1 MIWRKAAQ
9 SLPPLPVPLP
19 ALARGSAA
27 PAPLFPAGI
36 AGCGD
41 AQHEAEPCPTSQHTR
56 GLWKHHGAARHST
69 ATVPSNGCPN
79 TAPPGWAVSREEGKA
94 AASCAQPTS
103 QARDAAT
110 VPTIPTIPGG
120 QQQAPSTGMEL
131 GRAPTRHLP
140 VSIPTVLSH
149 ATQPAL
155 PIPSW
160 HAVPRWRPRGCC
172 GDGVGTA
179 GTGWALPRHP
189 LLSPPPQPA
198 AGCFGRRDFPDVN

>member
-69 ATVPSNGCPN
+69 ATVPSNGCPS
-79 TAPPGWAVSREEGKA
+79 TAPPGWAVSREGRKA

-110 VPTIPTIPGG
+110 IPTIPTIPGG
-120 QQQAPSTGMEL
+120 QQQAPSTRDGAGQGPNSPPPRIHTHSAQPRHTAGAAHPL
-131 GRAPTRHLP
+131 LACSAALAASWVLRGRGGH
-140 VSIPTVLSH
+140 
-149 ATQPAL
+149 
-155 PIPSW
+155 
-160 HAVPRWRPRGCC
+160 C
-172 GDGVGTA
+172 GDGVGA
-179 GTGWALPRHP
+179 PPAPPALTSTP
-189 LLSPPPQPA
+189 
-198 AGCFGRRDFPDVN
+198 AGCRMLREKRFSRR